1 MLTRTKQGQVTEEP
15 TMRHALIPIHL
26 IQDARAAA
34 SPPARQV
41 EDAPPD
47 PQPAD
52 EPRSHR
58 VTTLIRWA
66 RTLTARPT

>member
-1 MLTRTKQGQVTEEP
+1 
-15 TMRHALIPIHL
+15 MRHALIPIHL

-34 SPPARQV
+34 NPPARQV

-52 EPRSHR
+52 EPKPHR

-66 RTLTARPT
+66 RALAARPT